1 MMKKGGEGGKKR
13 EGMGWKKEK
22 KGTSAPFLLFSFLVS
37 FFLVPVSTPFLRFHS
52 LSPFVRFIPF
62 EKHLVPQCVPR
73 TTTSLMGEI
82 QFAFFHSWH
91 PFLGNGEPLLE
102 TRRRSKEQCKNRR
115 YPRGKL
121 LLCYSLS
128 ICFILYR
135 SSFYPNF
142 DFSLKSH
149 LENSL
154 T

>member
-1 MMKKGGEGGKKR
+1 
-13 EGMGWKKEK
+13 MGWKKEK

-102 TRRRSKEQCKNRR
+102 TQKHVAG
-115 YPRGKL
+115 PRNSAKIEDTPVESFS
-121 LLCYSLS
+121 CV
-128 ICFILYR
+128 IRYR
-135 SSFYPNF
+135 SALFCTDLRSTQILIF
-142 DFSLKSH
+142 LLRVIWRTH
-149 LENSL
+149 
-154 T
+154 